1 MYSTLTSTTGTAG
14 AENETLSETVSAAD
28 GLYTF
33 DGLGRMTGLTKDGKT
48 IAYTYNGD
56 GQRVSKTVDGVTT
69 QYVWDGDYIVM
80 EKTGN
85 STTVYKR
92 ANRLFANEKD
102 GTKTFYRYNARGDVV
117 QLTNASYA
125 VTKTYRYDAF
135 GNEQNID
142 ANDTNPFRYCGE
154 YFDTET
160 GYIYLRARY
169 YDPTIGRFISEDPIR
184 DGLNWYVYCGNNPV
198 MFVDPT
204 GLATLLETLLYQR
217 ANPESMKELYN
228 ADDDIYRRNLC
239 DATDRWISEIS
250 TNNAIS
256 IAEYSDMIVVL
267 SYIRV
272 SGDGADDIINGE
284 TYESLIYQGIRRGW
298 NGKFENKDVFV
309 VFPKRNSS
317 VKVGQQTL
325 HITVKDSLG
334 ISNYSWRGGDYRK
347 GSITMY
353 MGDSRTESQYSK
365 WDFSITAAHEFGHA
379 LGIGDLY
386 NDNKIEDKFPSIMNS
401 QWKVNGK
408 AQAIDFAMM
417 MSARNGRTMIAFSSN
432 QDLIEKYVK

>member
-1 MYSTLTSTTGTAG
+1 MASD
-14 AENETLSETVSAAD
+14 AD

-33 DGLGRMTGLTKDGKT
+33 DGLGRMTGLTEDGKT

-92 ANRLFANEKD
+92 GNRLFANEKD
-102 GTKTFYRYNARGDVV
+102 GIKTFYRYNARGDVV

-169 YDPTIGRFISEDPIR
+169 YDPTIGRFISKDPIR

-198 MFVDPT
+198 MFKDPL
-204 GLATLLETLLYQR
+204 GLSITLSGTDEEKNIAFKHLQKLTDDKLYFDKDSGKVSYEINKNIR
-217 ANPESMKELYN
+217 REVGTSLAREVIDNSIDCEIVIFAENNGYSIPIYDGDKLIKTKIEFNPNYESSN
-228 ADDDIYRRNLC
+228 
-239 DATDRWISEIS
+239 W
-250 TNNAIS
+250 
-256 IAEYSDMIVVL
+256 
-267 SYIRV
+267 SYV
-272 SGDGADDIINGE
+272 EGDGYSERIKPA
-284 TYESLIYQGIRRGW
+284 YLILGHEMVHTIRRMLGEERDGTYRNTW
-298 NGKFENKDVFV
+298 GRACFCTWQLTSRHTFIGKD
-309 VFPKRNSS
+309 
-317 VKVGQQTL
+317 
-325 HITVKDSLG
+325 
-334 ISNYSWRGGDYRK
+334 
-347 GSITMY
+347 
-353 MGDSRTESQYSK
+353 
-365 WDFSITAAHEFGHA
+365 
-379 LGIGDLY
+379 
-386 NDNKIEDKFPSIMNS
+386 KIEDGKQPSS
-401 QWKVNGK
+401 
-408 AQAIDFAMM
+408 F
-417 MSARNGRTMIAFSSN
+417 
-432 QDLIEKYVK
+432 Y